1 MEPEADH
8 NTVPS
13 RHPSGMKLGSS
24 SQCARGFSIFT
35 VSGRICVADSAW
47 LAGLAGQVRGK
58 AQKPGVRGQGASE
71 YLDTTGQSCVTSWF
85 LV

>member
-1 MEPEADH
+1 MQPDADN

-13 RHPSGMKLGSS
+13 RHPSGMNLRSS
-24 SQCARGFSIFT
+24 SQCARGFFT
-35 VSGRICVADSAW
+35 VSGKISVADSAW

-58 AQKPGVRGQGASE
+58 AQEPGVRSQGVPE